1 MSSIHDALQMM
12 ELRGALVEKEV
23 RDKRPDLLN
32 LFLTYQNE
40 SLAARRLLDEDLK
53 LLRPGSKILEIG
65 GGVLALAVQLA
76 NEGFQVTSVEPA
88 GNGFEEI
95 PFLMQ
100 LYSNQN
106 KKLENLLVITLP
118 VEECEFKSKFNYI
131 FSINVMEHL
140 DDPYEVTLSMINYL
154 VEGAKYRFFCP
165 NYNFPYE
172 PHFSKWIFS
181 RKNEAFFLKKE
192 NAKNS
197 NLREQ
202 DIEGLYESLN
212 FITYSKFNTKVKKA
226 NVKVKANQLAFFEI
240 VTRALHDNSLSQ
252 RHPGLIRLV
261 KILNRF
267 RMLNVFKI
275 SPIHFQPI
283 MDIEVYKS

>member
-1 MSSIHDALQMM
+1 MSSIHEALQMM
-12 ELRGALVEKEV
+12 ELRGGLVEKEV

-32 LFLTYQNE
+32 LYLTYQNE
-40 SLAARRLLDEDLK
+40 SLAARRLLDTDLK
-53 LLRPGSKILEIG
+53 QLKPGSKILEIG

-100 LYSNQN
+100 LYSNLD
-106 KKLENLLVITLP
+106 KKLENLQVITLP
-118 VEECEFKSKFNYI
+118 IEECEFKSQFNYI

-140 DDPYEVTLSMINYL
+140 HDPYVVAMNIVNYL
-154 VEGAKYRFFCP
+154 DEGAKYRFFCP

-181 RKNEAFFLKKE
+181 RKNEAFFLKIE
-192 NAKNS
+192 NARNS
-197 NLREQ
+197 SLREQ
-202 DIEGLYESLN
+202 DIEGLYRSLN
-212 FITYSKFNTKVKKA
+212 FITFSKFNTEVKKA
-226 NVKVKANQLAFFEI
+226 NVRVKANQLAFFEI
-240 VTRALHDNSLSQ
+240 VTRALQDNSLSQ

-261 KILNRF
+261 KILDRF
-267 RMLNVFKI
+267 GMLNVFKI
-275 SPIHFQPI
+275 IPVHFQPI
-283 MDIEVYKS
+283 MDVEVYKS